1 MDLLTQIKIG
11 LNSPRYSVPKESPPV
26 MQNELFNEE
35 LIRRYDILAPR
46 YTSYPTAPK
55 FYPIDE
61 QRYRDWVSLS
71 HQNDVP
77 KPLSLYVHIPFC
89 STVCYYCACTK
100 VITANR
106 QHAIPYLRD
115 LLKEIEMQEGLFDS
129 ERSVEQVHWG
139 GGTPTFLNRGQM
151 EQLMD
156 TLRSCFRF
164 CDDTAGEYSI
174 ELDPREVDPEDIA
187 FLRGLGFNR
196 LSLGVQDIDQ
206 RVQIAVNRI
215 QPIEKT
221 LEVLQAANECGFGS
235 ISLDLIYGLP
245 LQTLDS
251 FKATIDA
258 IILIKPDR
266 LSVFNYAHLPERFK
280 VQRQINPADLPSPAE
295 KLRIL
300 KMTIETLCNAG
311 YIYIGMDHFAR
322 PQDDLAKA
330 QRNGSLHRNFQGY
343 STHGDC
349 DLIGLG
355 ASSIGR
361 INGNYAQN
369 YHALEDYQESI
380 NGNVLPVTRGFEL
393 TFDDNLRRTI
403 ISELI
408 CHFRLDVPSIEY
420 RYQIRF
426 ADYFADELKALTAM
440 ENDGLIDLQESEIT
454 VKTPGRLLVR
464 NICAVFDHYFNWGG
478 KKERFS
484 KAI

>member
-1 MDLLTQIKIG
+1 
-11 LNSPRYSVPKESPPV
+11 

-35 LIRRYDILAPR
+35 LIKRYDILAPR

-61 QRYRDWVSLS
+61 PRYREWVSQS
-71 HQNDVP
+71 HQNNGA
-77 KPLSLYVHIPFC
+77 KPLSLYAHIPFC

-106 QHAIPYLRD
+106 RHAIPYLND
-115 LLKEIEMQEGLFDS
+115 LLKEVEMQGSLFDS
-129 ERSVEQVHWG
+129 ARRVEQLHWG
-139 GGTPTFLNRGQM
+139 GGTPTFLNQGQM

-156 TLRSCFRF
+156 TLRSQFRF
-164 CDDTAGEYSI
+164 CDDAGGEYSI
-174 ELDPREVDPEDIA
+174 ELDPREVSPEDIT
-187 FLRGLGFNR
+187 FLRALGFNR
-196 LSLGVQDIDQ
+196 LSLGVQDINH
-206 RVQIAVNRI
+206 RVQAAVNRI
-215 QPIEKT
+215 QPLEKT
-221 LEVLQAANECGFGS
+221 LEVLQAANECGFRS

-251 FKATIDA
+251 FEATIDSV
-258 IILIKPDR
+258 IRLNPDR
-266 LSVFNYAHLPERFK
+266 LSVFNYAHLPDRFK
-280 VQRQINPADLPSPAE
+280 VQRQINPADLPSAAE

-300 KMTIETLCNAG
+300 KMTIQTLCDAG
-311 YIYIGMDHFAR
+311 YIYIGMDHFAQ
-322 PQDDLAKA
+322 PQDDLARA
-330 QRNGSLHRNFQGY
+330 QNNGSLHRNFQGY

-369 YHALEDYQESI
+369 YHALEDYQRSI
-380 NGNVLPVTRGFEL
+380 KNITLPVTRGFEL
-393 TFDDNLRRTI
+393 GFDDKLRRAI

-408 CHFRLDVPSIEY
+408 CHFRLDFTSIE
-420 RYQIRF
+420 RHFQIKF
-426 ADYFADELKALTAM
+426 ADYFSEELKALTAM
-440 ENDGLIDLQESEIT
+440 AHDGLIDLWESEIT
-454 VKTPGRLLVR
+454 VRPPGRLLVR
-464 NICAVFDHYFNWGG
+464 NICAVFDHYFNWGD